1 MYLKITKWILIIAAM
16 VIVYYIG
23 GIICLFLLFI
33 SHIVTP
39 VANYFH
45 NHTGNVPRFKFIF
58 FDMLNFLEQNLVYF
72 EKKRYIKFEI
82 WLDSLLCQDMSSDI
96 ITYYFC
102 LYEGEN
108 NTIAFQLIG
117 SDKFDEDWGW
127 GYSKI
132 YHSKLCCIVRT
143 SDIQNW
149 EDVEKMSIALIDKYL
164 QNGKYAY
171 KLQEATAVGL
181 SFCSACITI
190 LYGKESE
197 KKRYDKF
204 EIWLDSL
211 MCQDMSSDII
221 AYYFCLY
228 EGSYGCETI
237 TFHLI
242 GSDEFDEIDED
253 WACNNL
259 FDDNPLFYNIVRTPD
274 IQDWRDAEKMSIA
287 IIDKYLQNGKY
298 AYKLKEVTAV
308 GVGFDDGSITI
319 LHRKETLS

>member
-82 WLDSLLCQDMSSDI
+82 WLDSLL
-96 ITYYFC
+96 
-102 LYEGEN
+102 
-108 NTIAFQLIG
+108 
-117 SDKFDEDWGW
+117 
-127 GYSKI
+127 
-132 YHSKLCCIVRT
+132 
-143 SDIQNW
+143 
-149 EDVEKMSIALIDKYL
+149 
-164 QNGKYAY
+164 
-171 KLQEATAVGL
+171 
-181 SFCSACITI
+181 
-190 LYGKESE
+190 
-197 KKRYDKF
+197 
-204 EIWLDSL
+204 
-211 MCQDMSSDII
+211 CQDMSSDII